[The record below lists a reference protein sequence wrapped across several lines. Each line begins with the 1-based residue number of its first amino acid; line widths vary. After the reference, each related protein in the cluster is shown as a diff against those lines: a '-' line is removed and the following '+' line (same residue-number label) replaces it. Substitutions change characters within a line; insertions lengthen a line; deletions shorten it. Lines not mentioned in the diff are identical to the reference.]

1 MLNNRYIRNIGT
13 FTQDEQMALFDKKVL
28 VVGCGGLGGFVIESL
43 ARIGIKDIS
52 IIDGGIFVD
61 NNLNRQILSIEKNI
75 GNSKV
80 LEAQKR
86 IREIDST
93 ISVSAYNSYFDES
106 YQNFMF
112 NEFDIVIECID
123 DIKLRILLEK
133 YCIVNKVPLIHGAID
148 GEQGQVACI
157 DKKPLLDILYKDF
170 DGKRVNSTPFYTI
183 AAIGAMQI
191 SLAVKRLLNKAVKT
205 RGFYYCDLK
214 NFNMQY
220 MPIDD

>member
-157 DKKPLLDILYKDF
+157 DKKPLLEILYKDF

>member
-28 VVGCGGLGGFVIESL
+28 VVGCGGLGGFIIESL
-43 ARIGIKDIS
+43 SRIGVKSIS
-52 IIDGGIFVD
+52 IIDGGVFAD
-61 NNLNRQILSIEKNI
+61 NNLNRQILSLEKNV

-86 IREIDST
+86 IRDIDSS
-93 ISVSAYNSYFDES
+93 ISIYAYNSYFDDSYES
-106 YQNFMF
+106 FPF

-123 DIKLRILLEK
+123 DIKLRLLLEK
-133 YCIVNKVPLIHGAID
+133 YCILNDVPLIHGAID

-157 DKKPLLDILYKDF
+157 DKKPLLEILYRDF
-170 DGKRVNSTPFYTI
+170 DGKRVNSTPFYTV
-183 AAIGAMQI
+183 AVIGAMQI
-191 SLAVKRLLNKAVKT
+191 SLAIKKLLNKEVKT

-220 MPIDD
+220 MPIDE